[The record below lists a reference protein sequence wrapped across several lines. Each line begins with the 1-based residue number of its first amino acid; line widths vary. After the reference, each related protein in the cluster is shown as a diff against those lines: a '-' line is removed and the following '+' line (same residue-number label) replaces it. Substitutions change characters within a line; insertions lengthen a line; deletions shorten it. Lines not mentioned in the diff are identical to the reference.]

1 MQKGGVKVYI
11 ETSVISGYGR
21 TRFHKPLM
29 KFFDMIREGVF
40 EPIISGHTLAEL
52 YKEKTPTEVLNNLR
66 TIEYDIYNTTTE
78 MNDLVDKYMQKKII
92 DEGHREDALHIA
104 IATVLEVDVLVS
116 WNLTHI
122 ANEVTI
128 PLFNKVNLKEGYKS
142 LDIKKPE
149 EVMFN
154 ERKD

>member
-40 EPIISGHTLAEL
+40 EPIISEHTLTEL
-52 YKEKTPTEVLNNLR
+52 NNKKTPIEVINNLE
-66 TIEYDIYNTTTE
+66 TIDYKIYEITDE
-78 MNDLVDKYMQKKII
+78 MKILSKKYMIKKIV
-92 DEGHREDALHIA
+92 DEGHLEDALHIA
-104 IATVLEVDVLVS
+104 IATILEADVLVS

-122 ANEVTI
+122 VNEVTI
-128 PLFNKVNLKEGYKS
+128 PLFNKVNIKEGYKS
-142 LDIKKPE
+142 LEIKKPE
-149 EVMFN
+149 EIM
-154 ERKD
+154 